1 MCYYTLVESKKERLE
16 LAFKAEFYPGVD
28 YEPKGGVTNGF
39 DHQRLPI
46 IMNDNPEHIA
56 LVRWGLIPTWATIEQ
71 AKKIQNQTL
80 NARAET
86 LIEKPA
92 FRDSQNRR
100 CLVLVDGFYEWQ
112 HEGKSKIKHLIKL
125 KDEENF
131 ALGGIW
137 SYWKNPLKNNSYVRS
152 FAILTVEANEMMA
165 KIHNTKKRMPLIISK
180 QNYSEWLNPEAKD
193 LSYLIKPFDD
203 KLMEARVVF

>member
-1 MCYYTLVESKKERLE
+1 MCYYTLVESKKEKLE
-16 LAFKAEFYPGVD
+16 LAFKAEFNEGVN
-28 YEPKGGVTNGF
+28 YEPKGAVNGF
-39 DHQRLPI
+39 EHERVPI
-46 IMNDNPEHIA
+46 IMNDNPERIA

-71 AKKIQNQTL
+71 AKKLQNNTL

-86 LIEKPA
+86 IVEKPA

-100 CLVLVDGFYEWQ
+100 CLVLVDGFYEWHHQ
-112 HEGKSKIKHLIKL
+112 SNKSKVKHLIKL

-165 KIHNTKKRMPLIISK
+165 KIHNTKKRMPLIIPK
-180 QNYSEWLNPEAKD
+180 EHYQDWLNPEAID
-193 LSYLIKPFDD
+193 LSYLIKPFDE
-203 KLMEARVVF
+203 KLMETRVVF